1 MYKNGMSLMR
11 PPAYKISLSVLKPL
25 WYRSAGTA
33 TAPERV
39 QSVVVAASLEIPRH
53 AARDPL
59 DHARQQA
66 LNFLGLW
73 WRQRDERRPLLVGG
87 W

>member
-25 WYRSAGTA
+25 WYRSAGAA

-39 QSVVVAASLEIPRH
+39 QSVVVAASLEITRH
-53 AARDPL
+53 AALDPL
-59 DHARQQA
+59 EHARQAKRCTNVTAPVRVA
-66 LNFLGLW
+66 LKPSLLAM
-73 WRQRDERRPLLVGG
+73 RR
-87 W
+87 